1 MARSQQ
7 TPPVPGTIASDDA
20 DIRTSTAS
28 AEPVRERD
36 VIVNEPGGSGMMP
49 LVAIFVALAFGAS
62 AWFFYHQ
69 GENDGALDST
79 SPASASASAADNAA
93 IADANSTSNSVAANG
108 SAEPAAETTTRET
121 ASYGNPDIVMTVHP
135 NAAQMQAPAAKPRL
149 AKATRAAPA
158 IAKTAGINREVALV
172 AKPHPLYPAQAMR
185 AHEQGTVMVLAQV
198 DVNGHVS
205 DTRVVKRS
213 GSTTLDRAASNEVR
227 GWKFSPA
234 LHNGQA
240 IMASVEVPVSYRLD
254 Q

>member
-1 MARSQQ
+1 
-7 TPPVPGTIASDDA
+7 
-20 DIRTSTAS
+20 
-28 AEPVRERD
+28 VRERD

-69 GENDGALDST
+69 GENDAALEST
-79 SPASASASAADNAA
+79 SARASAADSAAVANASSA
-93 IADANSTSNSVAANG
+93 SSSVAATG
-108 SAEPAAETTTRET
+108 ATEPNAETTTRES
-121 ASYGNPDIVMTVHP
+121 ASYGSPDIIMTVHP
-135 NAAQMQAPAAKPRL
+135 NAAQMQAPATKPRL
-149 AKATRAAPA
+149 AKVTRPAPA
-158 IAKTAGINREVALV
+158 VAKTAGINRNVALV
-172 AKPHPLYPAQAMR
+172 AKPHPVYPAQAMR

-205 DTRVVKRS
+205 DARVVQRS
-213 GSTTLDRAASNEVR
+213 GSATLDRAASNEVR

-234 LHNGQA
+234 LHDGQP